1 MNYWAFANST
11 VLTTPKRVQGVADWV
26 HDFSWLFPQPAVPS
40 RSATLEMVIYCD
52 EWRTQ
57 SAELFTKGR
66 KINTIN
72 RILRKFFETD
82 SWTVSLELQNGKFGW
97 GILIFRENKIVP
109 DICTC
114 TQDGKINAFSA
125 QNNNKTRERGIFQT
139 MSVSSD
145 VTCN

>member
-11 VLTTPKRVQGVADWV
+11 VLTTPKRVQGGADWV
-26 HDFSWLFPQPAVPS
+26 HDFSWLFPQPVVVEVQ
-40 RSATLEMVIYCD
+40 LVIYCD

-57 SAELFTKGR
+57 SAELFTRGG

-72 RILRKFFETD
+72 GILRKFFETD